1 MRAEGAAAPLLLLA
15 LAALALVAI
24 QPLLGRS
31 RGARGQAAVEADGS
45 QDRLASRLENHVR
58 RLCGELSPRDAG
70 HPENLDRAAA
80 WIRGELERAGGR
92 TSEQPYQAG
101 GETYRNVIASFGP
114 DTRDRIVVGAHYDT
128 AGALPGA
135 DDNASGVAGLIEL
148 AGLLG
153 KKAPRTR
160 VDLVAYSTEEP
171 PWFGSRS
178 MGSAVHAA
186 ALAER
191 RVRVR
196 AMICL
201 EMIGCFRDEPGSQR
215 FPAPGFGLVYPS
227 RGNFI
232 VVTGKT
238 GQGALAKRVKSAMR
252 QATPLPVES
261 VVAPAAIPGVD
272 LSDHRN
278 YWAHGYPAVMITD
291 TAFYRNDNYHSE
303 GDRPETLDYRRMAMV
318 VQGVHAAVLAE
329 AGGAR

>member
-1 MRAEGAAAPLLLLA
+1 MRAEGPLAPLLLLVV
-15 LAALALVAI
+15 AALVLAAI

-31 RGARGQAAVEADGS
+31 RAARSPVSAPVADGMPG
-45 QDRLASRLENHVR
+45 RLESHVR
-58 RLCGELSPRDAG
+58 RLCEDLYPRDAG

-92 TSEQPYQAG
+92 TSEQPYPVQ
-101 GETYRNVIASFGP
+101 GETYRNVIAAFGP
-114 DTRDRIVVGAHYDT
+114 DTEERIVVGAHYDT

-153 KKAPRTR
+153 KTPRTR
-160 VDLVAYSTEEP
+160 VELVAYSTEEP

-178 MGSAVHAA
+178 MGSAIHAGS
-186 ALAER
+186 LAER
-191 RVRVR
+191 RARVR

-232 VVTGKT
+232 LVTGKT
-238 GQGALAKRVKSAMR
+238 DQGALVKRVKNAMGK
-252 QATPLPVES
+252 ATPLPVES
-261 VVAPAAIPGVD
+261 LVAPAAVPGVD

-291 TAFYRNDNYHSE
+291 TAFYRNDNYHTAA
-303 GDRPETLDYRRMAMV
+303 DTPETLDYRRMAMV